1 MSTVIDKFILEVD
14 HALRAVFS
22 QTNATR
28 PLPVFESIEDLSE
41 HTALSDTEQR
51 HAAGLM
57 RVNHVGEVCAQA
69 LYRAQALATSNPD
82 LVEKFQ
88 AAADEEGDHLAW
100 TAQRLK
106 DLDSHPSL
114 LNPIWYAG
122 AFSLGLIAGK
132 AGDPTSLGFVVE
144 TERQVEQ
151 HLDSHL
157 KRLPENDL
165 ASRAIVEQMRED
177 EVRHGQAAQAAGAH
191 SLPLPVRAA
200 MRAAAKLMT
209 VTAYRI

>member
-1 MSTVIDKFILEVD
+1 MNTAIDKLILEFD

-22 QTNATR
+22 LTNATR
-28 PLPVFESIEDLSE
+28 PLPVSNSIEDE
-41 HTALSDTEQR
+41 PAHNVLSDVEQR

-69 LYRAQALATSNPD
+69 LYRAQALATSNPK
-82 LVEKFQ
+82 LTEAFQ
-88 AAADEEGDHLAW
+88 AAAAEESDHLAW
-100 TAQRLK
+100 TAKRLN
-106 DLDSHPSL
+106 DLESRPSL
-114 LNPIWYAG
+114 LNPLWYVG

-132 AGDPTSLGFVVE
+132 AGDATSLGFVVE
-144 TERQVEQ
+144 TERQVER

-157 KRLPENDL
+157 KHLPENDL
-165 ASRAIVEQMRED
+165 ASRAIVEQMRDD
-177 EVRHGQAAQAAGAH
+177 EVRHGQTAQVAGAH
-191 SLPLPVRAA
+191 PLPLPVRAA